1 MTLLCNQEDCCH
13 VAEQDVEWVVDLAAL
28 YHCVP
33 KRDYISTYKVGDFG
47 TMKMG
52 NKCVSHIMG
61 IGDICIQTIMGCTLT
76 LKNVRHILELRLNP
90 ISMHMMEKDGYNHFI
105 NSGNWKLTKGSLV
118 VVFGNWCS
126 YQRLVVKSLTTTLK
140 T

>member
-1 MTLLCNQEDCCH
+1 M
-13 VAEQDVEWVVDLAAL
+13 DLATL

-33 KRDYISTYKVGDFG
+33 KRDYISTYKAGDFG
-47 TMKMG
+47 TVKME
-52 NKCVSHIMG
+52 NKYVSHITG

-76 LKNVRHILELRLNP
+76 LNNVRHILDLHLNP
-90 ISMHMMEKDGYNHFI
+90 ISIHMMDKDGYNHFI
-105 NSGNWKLTKGSLV
+105 NSSKWKLTKGSLV

-126 YQRLVVKSLTTTLK
+126 YQRLVAKSLTTTQK